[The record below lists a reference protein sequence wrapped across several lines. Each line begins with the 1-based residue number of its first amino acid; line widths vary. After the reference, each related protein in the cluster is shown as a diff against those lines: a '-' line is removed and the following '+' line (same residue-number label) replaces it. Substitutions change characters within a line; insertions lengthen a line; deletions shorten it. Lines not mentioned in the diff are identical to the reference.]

1 MLRDVLRQAAL
12 AAVFCGIGG
21 GVARGQ
27 AQAER
32 ADLERLRD
40 SLATAVDSQSLKRL
54 EAATIEVAKHDRDNP
69 LIHLRLGFIA
79 YRLGEIAKSKPHY
92 DDAAGEFEWASDL
105 KPDWPYPWYGLGLA
119 ELAQGE
125 NSSIAIENL
134 RQQLGLD
141 YLSKAARAFAHATQV
156 DPSFAFAAVDLVNA
170 ALTQRIRPRLEVALQ
185 SIRLAAASPAG
196 TNAAVQLARGRV
208 EREMGE
214 VDSALAGF
222 RAFLAVGG
230 DSGIGLFELARTQ
243 FFANQHR
250 AAESSYYA
258 GARIAASAA
267 ARALY
272 RADVMLLADSA
283 TIRDYDAQTDGGA
296 RAAWLA
302 RFWNQRDV
310 VDARE
315 PGERLGEHNR
325 RWLYAHRNFRLVSR
339 HRHYDI
345 TEVYRSSQAE
355 FDDRGI
361 IYMRQGEPDQR
372 ATYPA
377 DIGSS
382 GSCDTH
388 IEPNVS
394 WLYHTASGDIVYNF
408 VARDDASDYKLVES
422 LVDAMGFCSAVRAA
436 TALSFDSARVGPLAP
451 RVVDLY
457 ASREQ
462 FGGAYARV
470 ARGGSLVG
478 RTLANERMAGRHD
491 IVTGTTT
498 DTYEQRFPVSLN
510 VVVSSFVVGNSLTG
524 HGGRDSNHV
533 LMSVGGDGSTNRPSG
548 DPPIRQ
554 SLHVVFAI
562 PAARLSSEQGG
573 EGVLYPLHFRL
584 LVTDLRDSLVA
595 RLDTLRVFTARQPLH
610 APSYLSGRLSVPVPP
625 GVYRYRLLVS
635 TADQLA
641 GQLVRRD
648 TVHVPVLDGR
658 SYASSDVVM
667 GRVGGGLVWLARHP
681 AGDSTA
687 VDSVLLNPLDRYPT
701 GSVAELYFEV
711 YGLAAGQAYHTEVR
725 VERQGGR
732 SIFGMIGGLFG
743 GHHAPALLAF
753 DASADGPV
761 TRVHR
766 GISLKD
772 VPTGNYVLTVTLTDP
787 ASSRRIVQR
796 QSLQVVS
803 SQ

>member
-1 MLRDVLRQAAL
+1 MLRAFIRSAAL
-12 AAVFCGIGG
+12 AAVLSGIGAG
-21 GVARGQ
+21 PGR
-27 AQAER
+27 AQAPPER
-32 ADLERLRD
+32 VDVERLRD
-40 SLATAVDSQSLKRL
+40 SLGGVVDSVPLKRL
-54 EAATIEVAKHDRDNP
+54 EAATIEVAKRDRDNP

-141 YLSKAARAFAHATQV
+141 YLSKAARAFARATQA
-156 DPSFAFAAVDLVNA
+156 DPSFAFAAVDLANA
-170 ALTQRIRPRLEVALQ
+170 ALSQRIRPRLEVALQ

-196 TNAAVQLARGRV
+196 ANPAVQLARGRM

-214 VDSALAGF
+214 VDSALAAF
-222 RAFLAVGG
+222 RAFLSVDG

-243 FFANQHR
+243 FFANER
-250 AAESSYYA
+250 SAAESSYYT
-258 GARIAASAA
+258 GARIGTSAV

-272 RADVMLLADSA
+272 RGDLALLADSA
-283 TIRDYDAQTDGGA
+283 ELRDYDAQPDGRA

-302 RFWNQRDV
+302 RFWDQRDV
-310 VDARE
+310 VEARE
-315 PGERLGEHNR
+315 PGERLAEHNR

-361 IYMRQGEPDQR
+361 IYLRHGEPDQR
-372 ATYPA
+372 ATYPS
-377 DIGSS
+377 DLNK
-382 GSCDTH
+382 
-388 IEPNVS
+388 IEPNQS
-394 WLYHTASGDIVYNF
+394 WLYRRPSGDIVFHF

-422 LVDAMGFCSAVRAA
+422 LVDAMGFRAA
-436 TALSFDSARVGPLAP
+436 VQAAGHPDPSVI
-451 RVVDLY
+451 DLY

-462 FGGAYARV
+462 FGGTYARV
-470 ARGGSLVG
+470 ARGGSLAG
-478 RTLANERMAGRHD
+478 AALADERVAGRHD
-491 IVTGTTT
+491 IVSGTTT
-498 DTYEQRFPVSLN
+498 DSYQQRFPVSLN
-510 VVVSSFVVGNSLTG
+510 VVVSDFVVGNVSPSARG
-524 HGGRDSNHV
+524 DSASIAV
-533 LMSVGGDGSTNRPSG
+533 GPGGDGATDRPRPTGSPLG
-548 DPPIRQ
+548 TARPPDRQ
-554 SLHVVFAI
+554 TLHVVFAI
-562 PAARLSSEQGG
+562 PADRLSSEPGG

-584 LVTDLRDSLVA
+584 VVTDLHDSLVA
-595 RLDTLRVFTARQPLH
+595 RLDTLRVFTAHQVLH
-610 APSYLSGRLSVPVPP
+610 APSYLSGRLSLPVPV
-625 GVYRYRLLVS
+625 GAFRYRLLVS
-635 TADQLA
+635 TTDQLA
-641 GQLVRRD
+641 GQLVVRD
-648 TVHVPVLDGR
+648 TVRVPALDGR
-658 SYASSDVVM
+658 SYAASDVVM
-667 GRVGGGLVWLARHP
+667 GRLGGGLVWLARRP

-687 VDSVLLNPLDRYPT
+687 VDSVLLNPLDRYPA
-701 GSVAELYFEV
+701 GSTVELYFEV
-711 YGLAAGQAYHTEVR
+711 YGLAPGQTYHTEVR

-732 SIFGMIGGLFG
+732 SVFGWVGGLFG

-766 GISLKD
+766 GLSLKD

-787 ASSRRIVQR
+787 ASTRRIVQR

>member
-1 MLRDVLRQAAL
+1 MHRALLRYAAL
-12 AAVFCGIGG
+12 AAVLCGIGAG
-21 GVARGQ
+21 AAP
-27 AQAER
+27 AQGAAER

-40 SLATAVDSQSLKRL
+40 SLGGVVDSQSLKRL
-54 EAATIEVAKHDRDNP
+54 EAATIEVAKRERENP
-69 LIHLRLGFIA
+69 LIHLRLGFIG

-92 DDAAGEFEWASDL
+92 DDAAGEFEWASEL

-125 NSSIAIENL
+125 NSAIAIENL

-196 TNAAVQLARGRV
+196 TNPAVQLARGRV

-222 RAFLAVGG
+222 RAFLRVGG
-230 DSGIGLFELARTQ
+230 DTGIGLFELARTE
-243 FFANQHR
+243 FFANQAR
-250 AAESSYYA
+250 TAESSYYA

-267 ARALY
+267 GRALY
-272 RADVMLLADSA
+272 RSDVVLLADSA
-283 TIRDYDAQTDGGA
+283 TVKDYDAQADGDA

-302 RFWNQRDV
+302 RFWNRRDV
-310 VDARE
+310 VEARDA
-315 PGERLGEHNR
+315 GERLAEHNR

-345 TEVYRSSQAE
+345 TEVFRSSQAE

-361 IYMRQGEPDQR
+361 IYLRHGEPDQR
-372 ATYPA
+372 ATYP
-377 DIGSS
+377 S
-382 GSCDTH
+382 GLNN
-388 IEPNVS
+388 IEPNQS
-394 WLYHTASGDIVYNF
+394 WLYHRPTGDLVFNF

-422 LVDAMGFCSAVRAA
+422 LVDAMGFRAA
-436 TALSFDSARVGPLAP
+436 VQAAGRPDQNVI
-451 RVVDLY
+451 DLY

-462 FGGAYARV
+462 FGGTYARV
-470 ARGGSLVG
+470 ARGGALAGAALADERSVG
-478 RTLANERMAGRHD
+478 RKD
-491 IVTGTTT
+491 ITTGTTT
-498 DTYEQRFPVSLN
+498 DTYEQRFPVALN
-510 VVVSSFVVGNSLTG
+510 VVVNDFVVGSGPTG
-524 HGGRDSNHV
+524 PPA
-533 LMSVGGDGSTNRPSG
+533 TG
-548 DPPIRQ
+548 DPP
-554 SLHVVFAI
+554 SMTAALHVVFAI
-562 PAARLSSEQGG
+562 PAARLSSELGG

-595 RLDTLRVFTARQPLH
+595 RLDTVRVFTTRQPLH
-610 APSYLSGRLSVPVPP
+610 APSYLSGRLSVPVPA
-625 GVYRYRLLVS
+625 GAFRYRLLVS

-641 GQLVRRD
+641 GQLVVRD
-648 TVHVPVLDGR
+648 SLQVPVLDGR
-658 SYASSDVVM
+658 TYASSNVVM

-701 GSVAELYFEV
+701 GSVVELYFEV

-732 SIFGMIGGLFG
+732 SIFGWVGGLFG

-753 DASADGPV
+753 DATADGPV

-772 VPTGNYVLTVTLTDP
+772 VATGNYVLTVTLTDP